1 MTEQIIEI
9 IGLNGTVVQSSN
21 KNLLGITGQIIDET
35 KYMIV
40 MYTKLVKRSIPKNS
54 SKLQVVKDGKML
66 MIDGLQMLKRPYER
80 MEIFS

>member
-1 MTEQIIEI
+1 
-9 IGLNGTVVQSSN
+9 
-21 KNLLGITGQIIDET
+21 
-35 KYMIV
+35 MIV
-40 MYTKLVKRSIPKNS
+40 MDTKLGKRSIPKNS

>member
-40 MYTKLVKRSIPKNS
+40 MDTKLGKRSIPKNS
-54 SKLQVVKDGKML
+54 SKLQVVTDGKML

>member
-40 MYTKLVKRSIPKNS
+40 MDTKPGKRSIPKNS

>member
-9 IGLNGTVVQSSN
+9 IGLNGTIIQSSN

-40 MYTKLVKRSIPKNS
+40 MDTKLGKRSIPKNS